1 MVAGIFTNTIFGFLR
16 CGVLLTVY
24 EASAVVGGYDKAA
37 MLTYVWLGQGLMNI
51 TVVWGYIV
59 IADRV
64 RTGDIAIDFSRP
76 IDLQVAYLAQ
86 DFGRAGVQ
94 LFTRALIP
102 VLVGALFYTIRLPE
116 QATTWLVFAVS
127 ILLAMMVSYFAR
139 FLLDL
144 VTFWI
149 LDNRGIVALYAA
161 TAGFATGLAV
171 PLTYLPDWLQ
181 VVVRCTP
188 FPSILQTPIDVFVER
203 ADTSETLFL
212 VAQQAAWVVG
222 LLLAGRYVLAKGR
235 SRLVVQGG

>member
-1 MVAGIFTNTIFGFLR
+1 MLAGIFTNTIFGFLR
-16 CGVLLTVY
+16 CSVLLTVY
-24 EASAVVGGYDKAA
+24 EASTVVGGYDEAA
-37 MLTYVWLGQGLMNI
+37 MLTYVWLGQGLMNV

-64 RTGDIAIDFSRP
+64 RTGDIAIDFARP
-76 IDLQVAYLAQ
+76 IDLQTAYLAQ
-86 DFGRAGVQ
+86 DFGRAGIQ
-94 LFTRALIP
+94 LLTRAVVP
-102 VLVGALFYTIRLPE
+102 VLVGAIFYTIRLPE

-127 ILLAMMVSYFAR
+127 VVLAMMVSYAAR

-149 LDNRGIVALYAA
+149 VEHRGIVALYAA
-161 TAGFATGLAV
+161 VAGFATGLAV

-181 VVVRCTP
+181 IVVRCTP

-203 ADTSETLFL
+203 ADTGETLFL

-222 LLLAGRYVLAKGR
+222 LMILGRYVLARGR